1 LRKEINSKPK
11 SVVWNNICGYYIHYL
26 AIFILNLTDTMRLI
40 SGFFVLIVMTVLV
53 GCGRDLEQAKR
64 YTEMKSECDSSIA
77 QASLIINRQK
87 AMADS
92 LRKKRDEGLKVK
104 MADNKLAGI
113 DREITNAVTI
123 ASNIESIRK
132 HLEAIKTFAKVG
144 ETVNK
149 RMIYYKRTYVN
160 YSTTIQVHDEY
171 IMIQEITEG
180 LSAKQYI
187 ARYLPKGSK

>member
-1 LRKEINSKPK
+1 LRKEIISDYK
-11 SVVWNNICGYYIHYL
+11 SVVWNNICSYSKHYL
-26 AIFILNLTDTMRLI
+26 ALFIINLKDTMRLI
-40 SGFFVLIVMTVLV
+40 SGVFVLIVMTVLA

-64 YTEMKSECDSSIA
+64 YAEMKSECDSSIA
-77 QASLIINRQK
+77 QASLIINWQK
-87 AMADS
+87 ARADS
-92 LRKKRDEGLKVK
+92 LRKIRDEGLKVK
-104 MADNKLAGI
+104 MPNYRLSGI
-113 DREITNAVTI
+113 DKEITKAVTI
-123 ASNIESIRK
+123 VSNIESIRK

-160 YSTTIQVHDEY
+160 YATTIQVHDEY

-187 ARYLPKGSK
+187 AKYLSEGSK